1 MKMTRDEH
9 VGYFD
14 LVLNL
19 ATFQYIDGF
28 GCYLFFIQIWIGVD
42 DIFLNV
48 FATFGSYWDRR
59 LLY

>member
-1 MKMTRDEH
+1 M
-9 VGYFD
+9 D
-14 LVLNL
+14 LGV
-19 ATFQYIDGF
+19 I
-28 GCYLFFIQIWIGVD
+28 FFLIQIWIGVD